1 MKKKLKSHTTLDNIF
16 SEIDV
21 KETTINN
28 TDRLR
33 LYSLDILSDN
43 EDSSG
48 SLNLDDYNLDTLS
61 NIYQH
66 PKPMSKPMS
75 KPKSKPKS
83 IHTPHKHTTLSS
95 LNTVDF
101 FNCLL
106 DIDNDPKKNIQY
118 KEQKENEKDHNYKIQ
133 YVNELSDLINIVP
146 KKIIVNKL
154 PHAKTPLSISLKTL
168 TSNSTDTNIKQIPT
182 DTDLKQI
189 PTDMDLKQIPTDTD
203 LKQNICDKTNI
214 WKDLKTDNLS
224 SFNYLHTESLN
235 IVNTIDNNKL
245 LHFYKMAGVNK
256 FNIKGVIL
264 NNQIIKCK
272 QHTDYEY
279 EVYTKLSNNDIIDP
293 PGNYINMLFKKNL
306 NILRGIYLL
315 TNSGYWILQPLSNFY
330 HLVNKQYCKDVLY
343 VYFII
348 IKLLYCNKRYP
359 FDSGNCIQKYK
370 ILVKT
375 INLNLIL
382 NYINND
388 IQFKNYIDDQ
398 LKNVFKINNNIDTI
412 IKIIN
417 ENNMNKHYSNILN
430 LKYIKY

>member
-1 MKKKLKSHTTLDNIF
+1 
-16 SEIDV
+16 
-21 KETTINN
+21 
-28 TDRLR
+28 
-33 LYSLDILSDN
+33 
-43 EDSSG
+43 
-48 SLNLDDYNLDTLS
+48 
-61 NIYQH
+61 
-66 PKPMSKPMS
+66 
-75 KPKSKPKS
+75 
-83 IHTPHKHTTLSS
+83 
-95 LNTVDF
+95 
-101 FNCLL
+101 
-106 DIDNDPKKNIQY
+106 
-118 KEQKENEKDHNYKIQ
+118 
-133 YVNELSDLINIVP
+133 
-146 KKIIVNKL
+146 
-154 PHAKTPLSISLKTL
+154 
-168 TSNSTDTNIKQIPT
+168 
-182 DTDLKQI
+182 
-189 PTDMDLKQIPTDTD
+189 
-203 LKQNICDKTNI
+203 
-214 WKDLKTDNLS
+214 
-224 SFNYLHTESLN
+224 
-235 IVNTIDNNKL
+235 
-245 LHFYKMAGVNK
+245 MAGVNK